1 MSNVHGCLFAL
12 EDERQH
18 GAKHVAAADMGPAR
32 GANMSLLP
40 TRQLAVFT
48 VFFGPLPPWLPL
60 TLQSMAFN
68 PGVTFIVIGDA
79 APPALL
85 PPNVHFETVSYPAMQ
100 ARLSRMLTPGN
111 SSSVR
116 YSFTYKAN
124 DIKPFAAHLYPEL
137 LGRHPWWA
145 WADLDVIFGD
155 LLKHLTPTLTQTLT
169 LTRQPLRRRRDRGR
183 QNPNHIPSPSPD
195 PTPKPIPN
203 P

>member
-1 MSNVHGCLFAL
+1 MGARVSAVPWALANARTARTSASTSN
-12 EDERQH
+12 
-18 GAKHVAAADMGPAR
+18 DMPP
-32 GANMSLLP
+32 LLP
-40 TRQLAVFT
+40 TRELAVFT
-48 VFFGPLPPWLPL
+48 VFFGQLPPWLPL

-85 PPNVHFETVSYPAMQ
+85 PPNVHFETVSYPTMQ
-100 ARLSRMLTPGN
+100 ARLSRLLTPGN

-145 WADLDVIFGD
+145 W
-155 LLKHLTPTLTQTLT
+155 T
-169 LTRQPLRRRRDRGR
+169 
-183 QNPNHIPSPSPD
+183 
-195 PTPKPIPN
+195 
-203 P
+203 

>member
-1 MSNVHGCLFAL
+1 MSPPLV
-12 EDERQH
+12 
-18 GAKHVAAADMGPAR
+18 P
-32 GANMSLLP
+32 LLA

-48 VFFGPLPPWLPL
+48 VFFGQLPPWLPL
-60 TLQSMAFN
+60 TLQSMAHN

-100 ARLSRMLTPGN
+100 ARLSRLLTPGN

-137 LGRHPWWA
+137 LGRHAWWA
-145 WADLDVIFGD
+145 WADLDMLFGD
-155 LLKHLTPTLTQTLT
+155 LLKYLNLAFA
-169 LTRQPLRRRRDRGR
+169 
-183 QNPNHIPSPSPD
+183 
-195 PTPKPIPN
+195 KPACCKATAVGLGSEG
-203 P
+203 

>member
-1 MSNVHGCLFAL
+1 MQ
-12 EDERQH
+12 R
-18 GAKHVAAADMGPAR
+18 VAMAP
-32 GANMSLLP
+32 LLP
-40 TRQLAVFT
+40 RRELAVFT
-48 VFFGPLPPWLPL
+48 VFFGQLPPWLPL

-85 PPNVHFETVSYPAMQ
+85 PPNVHFETVSYPTMQ
-100 ARLSRMLTPGN
+100 ARLSRLLTPGN

-145 WADLDVIFGD
+145 WT
-155 LLKHLTPTLTQTLT
+155 K
-169 LTRQPLRRRRDRGR
+169 LTRHCLPVPVPLAL
-183 QNPNHIPSPSPD
+183 PLAIPSPLQVGVGRPRHGLRRPSQVPA
-195 PTPKPIPN
+195 PCLHQARLLQGAAG
-203 P
+203 

>member
-1 MSNVHGCLFAL
+1 MQ
-12 EDERQH
+12 R
-18 GAKHVAAADMGPAR
+18 VAMAP
-32 GANMSLLP
+32 LLP
-40 TRQLAVFT
+40 RRELAVFT
-48 VFFGPLPPWLPL
+48 VFFGQLPPWLPL

-85 PPNVHFETVSYPAMQ
+85 PPNVHFETVSYPTMQ
-100 ARLSRMLTPGN
+100 ARLSRLLTPGN

-145 WADLDVIFGD
+145 DQAHTPLPTRTRTRTRIPTPSPPP
-155 LLKHLTPTLTQTLT
+155 TPTPTGG
-169 LTRQPLRRRRDRGR
+169 RGPTSTWSSATYSSTCTSR
-183 QNPNHIPSPSPD
+183 PPSPPAARC
-195 PTPKPIPN
+195 
-203 P
+203 

>member
-1 MSNVHGCLFAL
+1 LGRDLLERPICRDVLLGLRIFYSVPPFAPLTAHG
-12 EDERQH
+12 
-18 GAKHVAAADMGPAR
+18 
-32 GANMSLLP
+32 NMSPPLVPLLA

-48 VFFGPLPPWLPL
+48 VFFGQLPPWLPL
-60 TLQSMAFN
+60 TLQSMAHN

-100 ARLSRMLTPGN
+100 ARLSRLLTPGN

-137 LGRHPWWA
+137 LGRHAWWA
-145 WADLDVIFGD
+145 WADLDMLFGD
-155 LLKHLTPTLTQTLT
+155 LLKYLNLAFA
-169 LTRQPLRRRRDRGR
+169 
-183 QNPNHIPSPSPD
+183 
-195 PTPKPIPN
+195 KPACCKATALGLGSEG
-203 P
+203 